1 MARCV
6 AESDQQCA
14 QCGGEGIVTQPGH
27 VMAEAVL
34 CPHLLAC
41 STCRGTGFRP
51 GRDAQGYDVMRAC
64 DLVGI
69 KAKAHLYS
77 AAQIPAR
84 YHDATLGSFDRGR
97 DETQAVAFAAIF
109 QLYHALEDLVQP
121 GGHLPMGIRGIG
133 LSGGPGVG
141 KTHLL
146 VAMAR
151 ALVLD
156 LGVAVRFTDFSQL
169 LWSLKAGFDA
179 GQGEDALIAPLVDTE
194 VLFIDEL
201 GKGRATEWELSIL
214 DAIIS
219 ARYNRRK
226 TTFFATNHPFE
237 GTRTLTDNEANQLYG
252 HGRSGEKGRDR
263 LKLESLGDRVGP
275 RVASRLAEMCQELT
289 VLGRDA
295 RTLPAPPSPRSSGGF
310 APVDLSRPVPRGSRP

>member
-1 MARCV
+1 MAKCL
-6 AESDQQCA
+6 AELAEECPR
-14 QCGGEGIVTQPGH
+14 CGGEGIVTQPGR
-27 VMAEAVL
+27 VVAEATL

-41 STCRGTGFRP
+41 STCRGSGFRP
-51 GRDAQGYDVMRAC
+51 GRDAQGYDVMKACELVRIKTRAQ
-64 DLVGI
+64 LF
-69 KAKAHLYS
+69 S

-84 YHDATLGSFDRGR
+84 YHDATLASFDRGR
-97 DETQAVAFAAIF
+97 DESQAVAFSAIF
-109 QLYHALEDLVQP
+109 QLYHALESLVQP

-179 GQGEDALIAPLVDTE
+179 GQGEDALIAPLVETE

-219 ARYNRRK
+219 ARYNRRR
-226 TTFFATNHPFE
+226 TTFFATNHPLE
-237 GTRTLTDNEANQLYG
+237 GTRTITDNEANQLYG
-252 HGRSGEKGRDR
+252 NGKGGDKGKDR

-289 VLGRDA
+289 VQGRDA
-295 RTLPAPPSPRSSGGF
+295 RTLPVPPSPRTSGGF
-310 APVDLSRPVPRGSRP
+310 SPVDVSRPRGSRP